1 MFKLLD
7 CYYKSLI
14 KQECYDEIAS
24 YVDYYKHLFLFFY
37 LFSPNI
43 KMSGKNIIFDNKKIN
58 KRNFYKN
65 RKLFKR
71 DDIDI
76 NKILISKKEF

>member
-24 YVDYYKHLFLFFY
+24 YVDYYKHLFLFF
-37 LFSPNI
+37 LF
-43 KMSGKNIIFDNKKIN
+43 IFTQ
-58 KRNFYKN
+58 YKN
-65 RKLFKR
+65 EW
-71 DDIDI
+71 
-76 NKILISKKEF
+76 KEHNF

>member
-1 MFKLLD
+1 
-7 CYYKSLI
+7 
-14 KQECYDEIAS
+14 
-24 YVDYYKHLFLFFY
+24 
-37 LFSPNI
+37 
-43 KMSGKNIIFDNKKIN
+43 MSGKNIIFDNKKIN